1 MMMKKWIGLLSAL
14 WLGMSL
20 VSAQTP
26 AERVGDSLQDNR
38 GRAAKSTELEDK
50 KLVAYYFS
58 ASWCPPCRSFTPEL
72 VRFYHRNK
80 KDMEIVLVSW
90 DKSEE
95 AHLAYLREYRM
106 PWKALKWK
114 SDEAEALFTTY
125 AVKSIPTLVV
135 VDAKGNEI
143 SRKGRQEV
151 TENPRTAF
159 DTWLAEAN
167 SLAEE

>member
-1 MMMKKWIGLLSAL
+1 MRKLILSLSAL
-14 WLGMSL
+14 WLGISL

-38 GRAAKSTELEDK
+38 GRAAKSTDLEGK

-58 ASWCPPCRSFTPEL
+58 ASWCPPCRDFTPEL

-90 DKSEE
+90 DKSED
-95 AHLAYLREYRM
+95 ASLAYLRDYRM

-114 SDEAEALFTTY
+114 SEEAEALTQAY
-125 AVKSIPTLVV
+125 SVKSIPTLVV

-143 SRKGRQEV
+143 SREGRKEV
-151 TENPRTAF
+151 MQSARTIF
-159 DTWLAEAN
+159 DTWLAKAD